1 MMTLSIMQYILFGV
15 VVLATHFL
23 EGITGFG
30 CTALALP
37 FCILIVGIKLAV
49 PSLVLLAWLL
59 ALMIVLADYKNIVWK
74 EYLRIL
80 SFVGLGLPIGI
91 MIYSYLPEN
100 LLKKLLGGFMILVA
114 LRGLYLSLGGISKIK
129 LNKVVL
135 SIILF
140 LGGIVH
146 GAFGTGGPFIVI
158 YAANALPNKSNFRA
172 TLCMLWVTLNG
183 VIITKNLAYGVL
195 SKDIWILF
203 LVSLPFLLGGMLL
216 GNKAH
221 NKVDDKIFIKL
232 VYSVLLLSGIFMFF

>member
-1 MMTLSIMQYILFGV
+1 MMTLSIIQYMLFGV

-91 MIYSYLPEN
+91 MIYSFLPEN